1 MPIFHGLKK
10 KTGHGSRSG
19 ILVILLLAGIM
30 IFSSGCSLF
39 KGDRETGEK
48 KENDSVFASEREKQ
62 SDLAEYTASAG
73 RADPKKKKKVHPG
86 QMFLLSDKAKEI
98 YANTERE

>member
-1 MPIFHGLKK
+1 
-10 KTGHGSRSG
+10 
-19 ILVILLLAGIM
+19 M

-39 KGDRETGEK
+39 KGKEESEVK
-48 KENDSVFASEREKQ
+48 KENDAVFEAERDKQ

-73 RADPKKKKKVHPG
+73 RADPKKKKKIHPG